1 MKRRMFLMAAMVL
14 VALTAMGQMTRV
26 AAQEKQAVDL
36 ENVRGLEPIRMQPD
50 TVMPNGEWQRVVQSE
65 MTAKESYKYVKQV
78 LARIVP
84 DYQRNV
90 QLEDT
95 ADSKIIVTAT
105 LPLLATVKTERVNFL
120 YRGTYDV
127 TLTVLMKDQRYRVSC
142 ENVICS
148 YEVRTNG
155 QTVDRKTKYTFE
167 DAARMTDGN
176 MQFDMRSKAGKLVY
190 LIDSRLKK
198 QKSDDDF

>member
-1 MKRRMFLMAAMVL
+1 MKRRFLMMAAMVL
-14 VALTAMGQMTRV
+14 MALAATAQVGRTAQGQR
-26 AAQEKQAVDL
+26 QAVNLDGVSTL
-36 ENVRGLEPIRMQPD
+36 DAMKMRPD

-65 MTAKESYKYVKQV
+65 MSAKEGFKYAKQV
-78 LARIVP
+78 MARIVP

-95 ADSKIIVTAT
+95 ADCKLVVTAP
-105 LPLLATVKTERVNFL
+105 LPLLATVKTERVDFL

-127 TLTVLMKDQRYRVSC
+127 TLTVVVKDQRYRVSC

-155 QTVDRKTKYTFE
+155 QTVDRKSNYKFE
-167 DAARMTDGN
+167 DAARMTEGN
-176 MQFDMRSKAGKLVY
+176 MQFDMRSKAGRLVW

>member
-1 MKRRMFLMAAMVL
+1 MKRRILMMAAMVL
-14 VALTAMGQMTRV
+14 VALAATAQGQR
-26 AAQEKQAVDL
+26 QAVNMDGVSTL
-36 ENVRGLEPIRMQPD
+36 DAMRMQPD

-65 MTAKESYKYVKQV
+65 MSAKEGFKYAKQV
-78 LARIVP
+78 LARIVL

-95 ADSKIIVTAT
+95 ADCKLVVTAT